1 MEEGAHLPLSEGR
14 RELARQTIS
23 RGGAIA
29 VSAVSAALGTLS
41 GDPTMAVFAGVG
53 GEMLRQVVEQLGA
66 EVNDRY
72 LGEREQVRVGAA
84 LAFAIQKAD
93 QNHQRGRVLRTD
105 SFFHQAPNERSTAE
119 EVLEGVLL
127 AAQQEHEEKKV
138 RFIGN
143 LYANIAY
150 SPSVDRAYANA
161 LIQMAETLT
170 WRQLCLL
177 HLVENDPTPFVRGRG
192 RFDLFGVPSQSGGG
206 TAIFHE
212 IYDLDLRGIISMHEI
227 DPRFSHA
234 PDLITSSVTFG
245 QVAKPRSIGEELYRL
260 MDLGE
265 ISDDD
270 LEPIRQILPQ
280 YRLTWEDLR
289 SWYEANPGP
298 PRSVDR

>member
-1 MEEGAHLPLSEGR
+1 MTSTEGR
-14 RELARQTIS
+14 RELARQAIS

-29 VSAVSAALGTLS
+29 VSAVSAALGALS
-41 GDPTMAVFAGVG
+41 GDPAIAVFAGVG
-53 GEMLRQVVEQLGA
+53 GEMLRQVVEQVGA
-66 EVNDRY
+66 EVNDRF

-84 LAFAIQKAD
+84 LAFAIRRAD
-93 QNHQRGRVLRTD
+93 ENRQRGKVLRGD
-105 SFFHQAPNERSTAE
+105 DFFHQSPNERSTAE
-119 EVLEGVLL
+119 EILEGVLL

-138 RFIGN
+138 KFIGN

-161 LIQMAETLT
+161 LIYMAETLT

-177 HLVENDPTPFVRGRG
+177 HLFQNDPTPFVRGRG
-192 RFDLFGVPSQSGGG
+192 RFDLFGVPSQSGGI

-212 IYDLDLRGIISMHEI
+212 IFDLDLRGLISMHEI
-227 DPRFSHA
+227 DPRFSYDPNLLARNVSFH
-234 PDLITSSVTFG
+234 
-245 QVAKPRSIGEELYRL
+245 QVAKPRTVGEELYRL

-265 ISDDD
+265 ISEDD

-289 SWYEANPGP
+289 SWYQANPGP
-298 PRSVDR
+298 PRTVDR